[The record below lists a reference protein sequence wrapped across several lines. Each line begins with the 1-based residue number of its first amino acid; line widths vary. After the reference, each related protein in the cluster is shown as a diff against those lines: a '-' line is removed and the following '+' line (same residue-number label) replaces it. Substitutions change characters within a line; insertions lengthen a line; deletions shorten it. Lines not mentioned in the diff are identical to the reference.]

1 MAAKDTQL
9 LGEILSV
16 QKAILSKMSEQ
27 DKKEKDKEKKS
38 AKVEEAKVEAQGFA
52 AMIKELQTLNKTA
65 DKQLEEL
72 KGIREAVG
80 GMGSSGG
87 DSLKIKGSLGDDLG
101 SLGAGLVSLGM
112 GILAIVGGIVAL
124 SLVAAITPIAMVGAV
139 GVGIIVYGFYKLFK
153 KVGDPET
160 KEQVDDGLS
169 NLFRM
174 AGGIAIF
181 TLAIVASTLALEYV
195 GGGAIIK
202 NIILALIGFGGVFYI
217 LGKGGE
223 SIKDGAYAAAAMGFG
238 LAALGLGVL
247 AMVWSLKQAGELLGG
262 GGGAAVAIGGLAA
275 LAIVAVAGVTFYI
288 LGQVAREVAMGSLA
302 AAAIGFGLA
311 AFGLGLTVY
320 LSGIAKV
327 MGVGGG
333 GVMGGTEITGG
344 FFDTLG
350 SMLVGLGIIATGA
363 ITLMLYG
370 SIFAI
375 AGMFEFGVPL
385 MIMAGAG
392 AMAVAGLG
400 LVFFGLGLDY
410 YLSVI
415 QKNIGVS
422 STKSEGMKISGESFT
437 AGLVTMGGA
446 VGMLFTIGGIMALA
460 GLVSPLILLGAGAIG
475 ASGLAL
481 ASLGYGIKT
490 YMEQAGGE
498 EVGDEL
504 KTNLAKIRDAF
515 LTFVG
520 EEDLGKAGVF
530 DSLKGLIR
538 GGATAGTLAA
548 GISAATLIGPA
559 LSSIA
564 QGLSVWANITQAPKI
579 IGYDEMGQPIFDTK
593 NTVNLLD
600 AMDNI
605 TDSFPKILQ
614 PFIDISNTANL
625 EQKDSILSILTGVN
639 LSESPFSR
647 GVQIAGQIGP
657 VLSSLAQG
665 IGAFGSL
672 TQAPKITGY
681 NEMGQ
686 PIYDKGDTVNILDS
700 ISNISTAVQ
709 EIFKPFV
716 WLANNA
722 NLEQGQNL
730 ISVLT
735 GIQLT
740 ESPFSRGVQIAGQ
753 IGAVLSSL
761 AQGIGNFANLA
772 QAPKFIGYNDKGQP
786 IYDES
791 KTVDILASID
801 NIKVAIEE
809 VLKPFIDL
817 ANNAA
822 LKQEENLLSILTGI
836 HINESPFARGVG
848 IVGRMG
854 EVLSNLA
861 GGIGVFANLSQMPKI
876 TGYDELGQPIFS
888 TSETFD
894 VISGIQSLVDV
905 LDPSGDSSIVAPF
918 VNLAETA
925 AMTRPKSLLG
935 WISEALT
942 GVNPAASPLET
953 GITLGMQIGEIIS
966 NIASGMGQMGNLAAV
981 AVITGYDDNG
991 RPTYGK
997 PVNALDSVKNFGKIM
1012 GDLII
1017 AFADAARR
1025 AGPYADPE
1033 ELEALGPTIG
1043 GILGAITDSLD
1054 TFSNPN
1060 KLKKIKGYDEK
1071 GRPIYYEN
1079 EFVNIDQVIS
1089 TMNNV
1094 VLKIIKAF
1102 GTEEVEDAMDNL
1114 DIDEDEMIGDYLA
1127 MFLKPISGFA
1137 KIVGELSGMGIDLYG
1152 LTDQII
1158 YSSLTFVKKFGN
1170 IDYDALDKL
1179 EITGEYLYD
1188 FSDNIIDA
1196 FEDLLDFDKTDPGF
1210 FTTETNLKGSAL
1222 MGIADNIS
1230 YSVKTLAAT
1239 FAPDSTMPQ
1248 LAEAEKG
1255 SLIVQDILE
1264 NMKKFPAYMKSFI
1277 NAKPNEFGDGAK
1289 AAFEGLFVITQVH
1302 PSSSKKTHLKLFTD
1316 QMNRL
1321 ANIATPFEKFAN
1333 SFGKMA
1339 KDMGVFAENFSLMD
1353 ERGIMA
1359 FKEWTDSIITLST
1372 ANPDTFAANVVT
1384 ANKAI
1389 DAGFNAGEDEG
1400 LIDTIVNAFTGDD
1413 KSKPEK
1419 QNIINKNTTPVPKGS
1434 GDGKPIKM
1442 PTAAE
1447 IGAAV
1452 ASALKGATIDVYIS
1466 GKKAGVN
1473 LGSSR

>member
-1 MAAKDTQL
+1 MAQKDTQL

-16 QKAILSKMSEQ
+16 QKAILAKMNEQ
-27 DKKEKDKEKKS
+27 DKKDKDKEKKS
-38 AKVEEAKVEAQGFA
+38 AKVEEAKVEAQGFG

-65 DKQLEEL
+65 NKQLEEL
-72 KGIREAVG
+72 KGIREAIG

-87 DSLKIKGSLGDDLG
+87 GSLNSLG
-101 SLGAGLVSLGM
+101 SADSTGEKLSSLGSGM
-112 GILAIVGGIVAL
+112 VTLAIGILALVGGMAAL
-124 SLVAAITPIAMVGAV
+124 ALVSVIAPMAAIGAV
-139 GVGIIVYGFYKLFK
+139 SVGLIVYGFYKLFK

-160 KEQVDDGLS
+160 KEQVDDGLE

-174 AGGIAIF
+174 AGGIAVF
-181 TLAIVASTLALEYV
+181 TLAIVASTLAMESV
-195 GGGAIIK
+195 GGGAIVK
-202 NIILALIGFGGVFYI
+202 NLVLALIGFGGIFYI

-223 SIKDGAYAAAAMGFG
+223 TIKEGAYAAAAMGFG
-238 LAALGLGVL
+238 LAVLGLGVL
-247 AMVWSLKQAGELLGG
+247 AMVWSLKQAGELLSG

-275 LAIVAVAGVTFYI
+275 LAIVAVAGVTFFI
-288 LGQVAREVAMGSLA
+288 LGEVAREVAMGALA
-302 AAAIGFGLA
+302 VAAIGLGLA

-320 LSGIAKV
+320 LSGIAKI

-333 GVMGGTEITGG
+333 GVMGGTEIKGG

-363 ITLMLYG
+363 MTLILYG
-370 SIFAI
+370 SIFAL
-375 AGMFEFGVPL
+375 AGLFELGVPL

-392 AMAVAGLG
+392 AFATVGLG
-400 LVFFGLGLDY
+400 LVFFGLGLDF
-410 YLSVI
+410 YLGVI

-460 GLVSPLILLGAGAIG
+460 GAVSPLILLGAGAI
-475 ASGLAL
+475 ATSGLAL

-520 EEDLGKAGVF
+520 EEKLGEAGVF

-564 QGLSVWANITQAPKI
+564 QGLGTWANITQAPKI
-579 IGYDEMGQPIFDTK
+579 IGYDEMGQPIFDKKEVVDLTK
-593 NTVNLLD
+593 
-600 AMDNI
+600 AMSNI

-614 PFIDISNTANL
+614 PFIDLSNTANL
-625 EQKDSILSILTGVN
+625 KQEESILSILTGVN
-639 LSESPFSR
+639 FSESPFSR

-686 PIYDKGDTVNILDS
+686 PIYDKGTTVNILDS
-700 ISNISTAVQ
+700 ISNISTAV
-709 EIFKPFV
+709 EEVLKPFV
-716 WLANNA
+716 WLSKEA

-730 ISVLT
+730 LSVLT

-740 ESPFSRGVQIAGQ
+740 ESPFSRGVQVAGQ
-753 IGAVLSSL
+753 IGAVLSSM
-761 AQGIGNFANLA
+761 AQGIGAFANLA
-772 QAPKFIGYNDKGQP
+772 QAPKFTGYDDKGQP
-786 IYDES
+786 IYDDS
-791 KTVDILASID
+791 ATVDILASID
-801 NIKVAIEE
+801 NVKVTIEE
-809 VLKPFIDL
+809 VLKPFVDL

-836 HINESPFARGVG
+836 HLNESPFARGVG
-848 IVGRMG
+848 IVGQMG
-854 EVLSNLA
+854 AVLSNLA

-876 TGYDELGQPIFS
+876 TGYDEMGQPIFS

-905 LDPSGDSSIVAPF
+905 LDPYGDSSIVAPF
-918 VNLAETA
+918 VTLAETV
-925 AMTRPKSLLG
+925 AMTKPKSLLG
-935 WISEALT
+935 WVSEALT

-953 GITLGMQIGEIIS
+953 GITLGMQMGEIIS

-981 AVITGYDDNG
+981 AVITGYDNNG

-997 PVNALDSVKNFGKIM
+997 PVNALESVKNFGKIM

-1033 ELEALGPTIG
+1033 ELEAIGPTVG
-1043 GILGAITDSLD
+1043 GILGAVTDSLD

-1060 KLKKIKGYDEK
+1060 KLKKIKGYDDK

-1079 EFVNIDQVIS
+1079 EFVNVDDVIN
-1089 TMNNV
+1089 TMQNV

-1102 GTEEVEDAMDNL
+1102 GTEEVADAMDNL

-1127 MFLKPISGFA
+1127 MFMKPISGFA
-1137 KIVGELSGMGIDLYG
+1137 KIVGELNGLGINLYG
-1152 LTDQII
+1152 LTDQIV
-1158 YSSLTFVKKFGN
+1158 YSSLTFIKKFGDL
-1170 IDYDALDKL
+1170 DYDAIDKL
-1179 EITGEYLYD
+1179 ETTGEYLYD
-1188 FSDNIIDA
+1188 FSDNILGA
-1196 FEDLLDFDKTDPGF
+1196 FEDLLEFDQTDKGF
-1210 FTTETNLKGSAL
+1210 FTSETNPKGSAL

-1230 YSVKTLAAT
+1230 YSVKTLSAA

-1248 LAEAEKG
+1248 LADAEKG
-1255 SLIVQDILE
+1255 SLIVHDILE
-1264 NMKKFPAYMKSFI
+1264 NMKKFPAYMKNFT

-1289 AAFEGLFVITQVH
+1289 AAFDGLFVITKVAE
-1302 PSSSKKTHLKLFTD
+1302 KGEGKGYTHMKLFTD

-1353 ERGIMA
+1353 ENGIMA
-1359 FKEWTDSIITLST
+1359 FKEWTDSIVTLST
-1372 ANPDTFAANVVT
+1372 ANPSTFAANVVT

-1389 DAGFNAGEDEG
+1389 DAGFNVGEDEG
-1400 LIDTIVNAFTGDD
+1400 LVDEIVNTVTGDN
-1413 KSKPEK
+1413 KTKGEK
-1419 QNIINKNTTPVPKGS
+1419 QDIINKNTTPGS
-1434 GDGKPIKM
+1434 GTGGDGKPVKM
-1442 PTAAE
+1442 PSAAE
-1447 IGAAV
+1447 IGSAV
-1452 ASALKGATIDVYIS
+1452 AKALQGAEMNVYIT
-1466 GKKAGVN
+1466 GKAKGV
-1473 LGSSR
+1473 